1 MEIRSKQQGTANYW
15 PDLEAKNFFRALDN
29 IASNRALGKCRKDV
43 SLKHKPRVMYRS
55 IRSFNIPPPGIPRAL
70 DTFNLPSRGGGN
82 LIIRVFQRVGNL
94 IPMHRRWG
102 IWTVSSISCD
112 MSLCFEQGWQ
122 TRFGTIAKRKIV
134 VLRPVGREAKVYT
147 SFVLCL
153 KVFKFFFMIHAY
165 MNIWIYFKLCY
176 NKM

>member
-1 MEIRSKQQGTANYW
+1 MEISSKQQGTANYW

-29 IASNRALGKCRKDV
+29 IASNRALRKCRKDV

-55 IRSFNIPPPGIPRAL
+55 IRSFNIPPPGIPR
-70 DTFNLPSRGGGN
+70 SRGRGN
-82 LIIRVFQRVGNL
+82 FIIRVFQRVGNL

-102 IWTVSSISCD
+102 IWAVASISCD
-112 MSLCFEQGWQ
+112 MSLCFEGGWQ
-122 TRFGTIAKRKIV
+122 TRFGTISKRKIV
-134 VLRPVGREAKVYT
+134 VLRPVSREAKVYT

-153 KVFKFFFMIHAY
+153 KVFKFFFMIHAC

-176 NKM
+176 NNMQ